1 MSFII
6 NRIVASCEAVKFKSN
21 LIPKKGL
28 HNIVLHFKDSHYL
41 QKGGGYQCLS
51 TILHSWLVGV
61 ASSWSYNSFFKMRIC
76 RSLFM
81 RILHPAS
88 ISDTPGPSQQK
99 TQNVAG
105 SQYSWTKQLYIEA
118 FWSKLQKLKPLL
130 KSYWVAISRLTLQK
144 RSNSVRSTKNHQKSI
159 RLKQTSFM
167 PSQCEKSST
176 VWATRQKVNEAKKR
190 RLNRML
196 KLCKPTNFTV
206 ARRKK
211 FWRLQK
217 TKTVF
222 SLYFFRVSVCVLIN
236 VHFFCL
242 LKVSDLILYK
252 CSQCWTKIYYAPYL
266 LQSCKTGTG
275 YNMV

>member
-1 MSFII
+1 
-6 NRIVASCEAVKFKSN
+6 
-21 LIPKKGL
+21 
-28 HNIVLHFKDSHYL
+28 
-41 QKGGGYQCLS
+41 
-51 TILHSWLVGV
+51 
-61 ASSWSYNSFFKMRIC
+61 MRIC

-118 FWSKLQKLKPLL
+118 FWSKLQKIKPLL
-130 KSYWVAISRLTLQK
+130 KSYLVAISRLTLQK
-144 RSNSVRSTKNHQKSI
+144 RSNSVRNTKNHQKSI

-176 VWATRQKVNEAKKR
+176 VSATRQKVNEAKKR

-211 FWRLQK
+211 F
-217 TKTVF
+217 
-222 SLYFFRVSVCVLIN
+222 
-236 VHFFCL
+236 
-242 LKVSDLILYK
+242 
-252 CSQCWTKIYYAPYL
+252 
-266 LQSCKTGTG
+266 
-275 YNMV
+275 